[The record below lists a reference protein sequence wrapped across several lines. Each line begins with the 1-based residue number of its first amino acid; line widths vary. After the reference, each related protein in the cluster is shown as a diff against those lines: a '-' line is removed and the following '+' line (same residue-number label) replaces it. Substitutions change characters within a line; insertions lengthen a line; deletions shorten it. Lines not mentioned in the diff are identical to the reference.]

1 MSKNGKGFW
10 NMLSLIFL
18 KIWYYK
24 LVLLSLFFLIIRS
37 LVDSKYMKKDHQQM
51 QFGSFAIFL
60 DGQVAKPGFSAN
72 SCPVEHCLDPLT
84 ELIFPFSHP

>member
-10 NMLSLIFL
+10 NVLSLIFL

-51 QFGSFAIFL
+51 QFGTFAIFL
-60 DGQVAKPGFSAN
+60 DGQWPDLAS
-72 SCPVEHCLDPLT
+72 L
-84 ELIFPFSHP
+84 LIAVL